1 MFLATTKRKVPVLVV
16 GDRNTEGG
24 VEQSRER
31 EGQSVQ
37 LWGRPPPHVYVNVR
51 EPMNRL
57 NETRWPD
64 EPGKLRNHCMLG
76 GVVFWV

>member
-37 LWGRPPPHVYVNVR
+37 L
-51 EPMNRL
+51 
-57 NETRWPD
+57 
-64 EPGKLRNHCMLG
+64 
-76 GVVFWV
+76 